1 MESKFQ
7 GPNGTLFG
15 NKNKKMDKHPD
26 YTGSIVVD
34 GVDHWISG
42 WNNTAQSSGTKYMG
56 LSVTKKEPKV
66 APVDT
71 NTPELVMDDEDIPF

>member
-1 MESKFQ
+1 MSDYDNTNS
-7 GPNGTLFG
+7 GALF
-15 NKNKKMDKHPD
+15 KNAKKETDKHPD

-42 WNNTAQSSGTKYMG
+42 WNNTASTGTKYMG
-56 LSVTKKEPKV
+56 LSVTKKEPKT

-71 NTPELVMDDEDIPF
+71 NTPEPAMNDEDIPF